1 MELSND
7 LIKIILVLFPGII
20 SMIVLE
26 RLITNTKIE
35 FNRYIVYVI
44 VLSISSYAVAYLLWD
59 IYSSLC
65 PEYESVQPSFILID
79 LLNNSNSFDI
89 KSLFYVTMVSLL
101 LSFILSFVINR
112 KIVNKFGQKLGL
124 TNKYGDESV
133 WDYFHNKDNV
143 EWVTIRDKNKD
154 LMYVCWIEVYS
165 DDGAE
170 YDELVLRDVT
180 VYKNSTAAK
189 QYEVDEMYLSSKREN
204 LTIEIFNYA
213 EENNE

>member
-7 LIKIILVLFPGII
+7 LIKIILVLYPGII

-35 FNRYIVYVI
+35 FNRYLVYIV
-44 VLSISSYAVAYLLWD
+44 VLSISSYAVAYLLWG
-59 IYSSLC
+59 IYSFLC
-65 PEYESVQPSFILID
+65 SEDGSVQPSFILID
-79 LLNNSNSFDI
+79 LLKNSNSFDI
-89 KSLFYVTMVSLL
+89 KNLFYVTIVSLL

-112 KIVNKFGQKLGL
+112 KLLNKFGQKLGL

-165 DDGAE
+165 DDGTE
-170 YDELVLRDVT
+170 YDELLLRDII
-180 VYKNSTAAK
+180 VYKNSTAEK
-189 QYEVDEMYLSSKREN
+189 QYEVDEMYLSSRREN
-204 LTIEIFNYA
+204 LTIEIFNYK

>member
-1 MELSND
+1 MELSSD

-26 RLITNTKIE
+26 RLITNRKID
-35 FNRYIVYVI
+35 FNRYMLYIV
-44 VLSISSYAVAYLLWD
+44 VLSISSYTLAYLLWELYD
-59 IYSSLC
+59 FLC
-65 PEYESVQPSFILID
+65 STNESVQASFVLVD
-79 LLNNSNSFDI
+79 LLKSPDSFDS
-89 KSLFYVTMVSLL
+89 KNLLYVTSIGLL
-101 LSFILSFVINR
+101 LSFILSFVVNR
-112 KIVNKFGQKLGL
+112 KLVNKFGQKFGL

-133 WDYFHNKDNV
+133 WDYFHNKDDV

-165 DDGAE
+165 DDGTE
-170 YDELVLRDVT
+170 YDELVLRDVI

-204 LTIEIFNYA
+204 LTIEIFNYK